1 MFETIE
7 AAQAEVLRL
16 QEEVT
21 RLENERDTLSQ
32 NNETLSAD
40 LDRVRTLNQQYF
52 NKLQAQYSDQTGKS
66 DEEEDE
72 PVSCEEY
79 AKTIN
84 I

>member
-1 MFETIE
+1 MFDTIE

-32 NNETLSAD
+32 NNTTMAAD
-40 LDRVRTLNQQYF
+40 LERVRTLNQTYF
-52 NKLQAQYSDQTGKS
+52 NKLQAQYSPQ
-66 DEEEDE
+66 EEKEE
-72 PVSCEEY
+72 PTPPTCEEY
-79 AKTIN
+79 AQNLN

>member
-1 MFETIE
+1 MFDTIE

-32 NNETLSAD
+32 NNTTMAAD
-40 LDRVRTLNQQYF
+40 LERVRTLNQTYF
-52 NKLQAQYSDQTGKS
+52 NKLQAQYSPQ
-66 DEEEDE
+66 EEKEE
-72 PVSCEEY
+72 PAPMSCVEY
-79 AKTIN
+79 AKNLN